1 MLPDHM
7 IQGVFF
13 NWRSPKINKYG
24 EKLKYQNWCP
34 PKRYQF
40 CWHLILDILVVD
52 NGGYYVPVVATG
64 GFSDAPGSIYRSILS
79 SCSYCW
85 KIFTT
90 GASYWTTGT
99 LCNGSRLSA
108 FVQISALF
116 QIYITDMSRHL
127 HHLTKCPFEV
137 KKGLKG
143 LFLHWEV
150 IANKQTLPYFV
161 LPSGPLV
168 KYKIL

>member
-1 MLPDHM
+1 MLWWEKSWTISSPCA
-7 IQGVFF
+7 FF
-13 NWRSPKINKYG
+13 YNSHKLRSPWAFYQPKSEICDTLLGEPKVYFLWQTWDFVPTGLTHQKILLQ
-24 EKLKYQNWCP
+24 ECTVEELTLF
-34 PKRYQF
+34 R
-40 CWHLILDILVVD
+40 
-52 NGGYYVPVVATG
+52 

-127 HHLTKCPFEV
+127 HHLTNCH
-137 KKGLKG
+137 LK
-143 LFLHWEV
+143 
-150 IANKQTLPYFV
+150 
-161 LPSGPLV
+161 
-168 KYKIL
+168 

>member
-1 MLPDHM
+1 MYTS
-7 IQGVFF
+7 GVY
-13 NWRSPKINKYG
+13 WSISKSPLMAKLRPGRVKI
-24 EKLKYQNWCP
+24 
-34 PKRYQF
+34 
-40 CWHLILDILVVD
+40 
-52 NGGYYVPVVATG
+52 YYVKHFIFDEVVWL
-64 GFSDAPGSIYRSILS
+64 SRLVLQKKYINPLLPNGSPFEDLGPHVDLFRFWVPNRAS
-79 SCSYCW
+79 SR
-85 KIFTT
+85 
-90 GASYWTTGT
+90 
-99 LCNGSRLSA
+99 SRLSA